1 MTRSKKFVF
10 VDGKEFSSQ
19 SYRVQILIRL
29 NKGGYCEPFIKNNR
43 KIPQK
48 TSYVLEVPMYQNF
61 ISTLRTYIFQNL
73 TYNTWKKDNS
83 SDCYQLIIHRFVQQ
97 VHKSRYIPGVRQRNC
112 EKAAKFRASCIR
124 ILRYLKVIFEVTKAK
139 NIGEANEFW
148 LSEYELQIKV

>member
-1 MTRSKKFVF
+1 MTRPKKLVF
-10 VDGKEFSSQ
+10 VDGKKFSSQ

-29 NKGGYCEPFIKNNR
+29 NKGKLLWAFHQKQQKNTPTN
-43 KIPQK
+43 I
-48 TSYVLEVPMYQNF
+48 VLEVPMYQNF

-83 SDCYQLIIHRFVQQ
+83 SDCYQLIIHRIVLQL

-124 ILRYLKVIFEVTKAK
+124 ILRHLKVIFEVTKAK

-148 LSEYELQIKV
+148 LSQYELQN